1 MKGEREKSPRTELMP
16 QTNPRGKLVFISF
29 RKAFFSLNIP
39 LLLLL
44 LTTLLRSLLMFF
56 FSYGNFWENN
66 FKIPKENFS
75 EDKNCIK

>member
-56 FSYGNFWENN
+56 FLLWQFLGKQF
-66 FKIPKENFS
+66 
-75 EDKNCIK
+75 

>member
-29 RKAFFSLNIP
+29 GKAFFSLNIP
-39 LLLLL
+39 LLLL

-56 FSYGNFWENN
+56 FLLWQFLGKQF
-66 FKIPKENFS
+66 
-75 EDKNCIK
+75 

>member
-44 LTTLLRSLLMFF
+44 LLLTTLLRSLLMFF
-56 FSYGNFWENN
+56 FLLWQFLGKQF
-66 FKIPKENFS
+66 
-75 EDKNCIK
+75 

>member
-44 LTTLLRSLLMFF
+44 TTLLRSLLMFF
-56 FSYGNFWENN
+56 FLLWQFLGKQF
-66 FKIPKENFS
+66 
-75 EDKNCIK
+75 